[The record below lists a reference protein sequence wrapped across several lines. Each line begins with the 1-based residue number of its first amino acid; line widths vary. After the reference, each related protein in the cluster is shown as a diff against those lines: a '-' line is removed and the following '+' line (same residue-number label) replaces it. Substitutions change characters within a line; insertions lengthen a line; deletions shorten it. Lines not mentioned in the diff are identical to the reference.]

1 MHHLFRR
8 YPTNSWLLHSLL
20 RRGGFW
26 LVFLVGILIP
36 MHHETFA
43 EQYLPYPAYPTE
55 LPTPEPAIYQFKGFF
70 GGVFPILRNTTS
82 TTSST
87 STTSTTS
94 STSTTSTTS
103 STFTTSTTSSTSTTP
118 TTLINQPLQQ
128 PPLAFLEQ
136 DVPFYYA
143 PEEPTEPQ
151 GIIRQGTG
159 YTLTARYGWDWLQA
173 HFVGYGTLWT
183 TTDALPSDSATL
195 AMLPNLASGVALVF
209 PETMLQPGELVP
221 RLPQAT
227 TAYYVPV
234 PHIDN
239 ATATLLPATSPYD
252 VEARYGWDWVQSDVL
267 GLGVFWMYAPDVG
280 LDTVDLT
287 PLPDL
292 APLAD
297 YRAYEVAEG
306 DTLASIAEA
315 GGSEPSII
323 RHYNHTHE
331 PPLPGQPLII
341 PRLEGCTSTLP
352 EIPLLVRKGNPT
364 QPRVAITLDVEVG
377 DASKVL
383 EVLRQRNTRVTFFVT
398 GGWAKSHPDLLRQ
411 MVADGHEL
419 GNHSMG
425 HPDFRT
431 INDGRIAWE
440 LAETERIVHEIT
452 GATTRPYFRPPY
464 GGYDHRVLL
473 AVIRQGY
480 LPVYWSL
487 DTQDAVGM
495 PKSPNYVLER
505 MTRHTAPEQ
514 MPGMISLS
522 HCCANQHVLG
532 EALWAILDRYD
543 AMGIEARPLSEVLG
557 P

>member
-1 MHHLFRR
+1 MHHLFRK
-8 YPTNSWLLHSLL
+8 YSTNGCLLHSLL
-20 RRGGFW
+20 RRGSFW
-26 LVFLVGILIP
+26 LVLLVGILIP

-70 GGVFPILRNTTS
+70 GGVFPLLRNTTPI
-82 TTSST
+82 T
-87 STTSTTS
+87 STTSTTL
-94 STSTTSTTS
+94 T
-103 STFTTSTTSSTSTTP
+103 
-118 TTLINQPLQQ
+118 NQPLQQ

-143 PEEPTEPQ
+143 PEKPTEPQ
-151 GIIRQGTG
+151 GTIPQGTG
-159 YTLTARYGWDWLQA
+159 YTPTARYGWGWLQA

-183 TTDALPSDSATL
+183 TTENLPSDSTTL
-195 AMLPNLASGVALVF
+195 AMLPNLAPGVALVF
-209 PETMLQPGELVP
+209 PEDMLQPGELIP
-221 RLPQAT
+221 RLPPAT
-227 TAYYVPV
+227 SAYFVPY
-234 PHIDN
+234 IDD
-239 ATATLLPATSPYD
+239 ATATLLPANSPYD
-252 VEARYGWDWVQSDVL
+252 VVARFGWDWVQSDVL

-306 DTLASIAEA
+306 DTLASIAAA

-341 PRLEGCTSTLP
+341 PRLEGRTSTLP
-352 EIPLLVRKGNPT
+352 EIPLLVRKGTPT

-431 INDGRIAWE
+431 ITDGRIAWE